1 MIYKFMKK
9 KYLINSILV
18 LLFFLNGSVVF
29 SQINK
34 RLDKEVKI
42 GVYVDNIYNIDYVKS
57 SYEVIFYL
65 WANSYKKYYPIDNVD
80 IDKSIEVVKVFTEID
95 SVETKYGKKFNCL
108 VKYRA
113 KILNVMDFSKYPFDR
128 LNLNLYIELLGHYKG
143 EKIIF
148 CDKKNSFTSPAF
160 LDKWNINK
168 SGYTILNTNWKSDFG
183 DIKHKENSQLEALS
197 INIILERNSWNLYL
211 KMFLVLFISLFLAA
225 LNLFLPN
232 KLSEEKFALIVGS
245 IFIAIGNKYIIE
257 TYLPFSD
264 NINLCDILHVITL
277 FFIAFFTIYA
287 IYEQRSNSKDS
298 LKLDFKIFTYSIL
311 FYFLLVL
318 LFTLL
323 FLWKEIPR

>member
-1 MIYKFMKK
+1 ME
-9 KYLINSILV
+9 S
-18 LLFFLNGSVVF
+18 LF
-29 SQINK
+29 
-34 RLDKEVKI
+34 KEV
-42 GVYVDNIYNIDYVKS
+42 
-57 SYEVIFYL
+57 
-65 WANSYKKYYPIDNVD
+65 
-80 IDKSIEVVKVFTEID
+80 
-95 SVETKYGKKFNCL
+95 
-108 VKYRA
+108 
-113 KILNVMDFSKYPFDR
+113 
-128 LNLNLYIELLGHYKG
+128 
-143 EKIIF
+143 
-148 CDKKNSFTSPAF
+148 
-160 LDKWNINK
+160 
-168 SGYTILNTNWKSDFG
+168 FG
-183 DIKHKENSQLEALS
+183 
-197 INIILERNSWNLYL
+197 
-211 KMFLVLFISLFLAA
+211 SLFLAA